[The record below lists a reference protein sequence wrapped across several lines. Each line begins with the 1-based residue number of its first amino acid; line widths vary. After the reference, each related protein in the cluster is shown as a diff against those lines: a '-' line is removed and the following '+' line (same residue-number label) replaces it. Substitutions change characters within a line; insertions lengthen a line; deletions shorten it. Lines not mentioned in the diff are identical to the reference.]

1 MKGTNSNDTI
11 SVNCTKC
18 GKIIEPYYVC
28 ECSMDMVKKLQSENK
43 RLTDRLDRMRKVLEF
58 YADKN
63 NYDITEIEGYSMET
77 TIDADGGDTARQAL
91 SQTKQE

>member
-1 MKGTNSNDTI
+1 MSDYKQQFEKETGMKAIEEHSDMEGVYEMP
-11 SVNCTKC
+11 SVEYT
-18 GKIIEPYYVC
+18 EW
-28 ECSMDMVKKLQSENK
+28 
-43 RLTDRLDRMRKVLEF
+43 LTDRLDRMRKALEF

-91 SQTKQE
+91 SQTKQEDSG